1 MRIQAKGTIHTKN
14 IQIDRQ
20 KKKFKYNT
28 YNRNKNYKLP
38 SKKLTR
44 YTFNLDTEN
53 CDILLKDI

>member
-1 MRIQAKGTIHTKN
+1 MRIQAKGTTHTQN

-20 KKKFKYNT
+20 KKEFKYNT

-44 YTFNLDTEN
+44 YTFNLDTEK
-53 CDILLKDI
+53 L